1 MSDILI
7 AAWVPGARG
16 DFLIR
21 TLYGNINNPGFTTA
35 MVAQGD
41 LKSDYS
47 RTIIKIH
54 NPEDLESF
62 STMIQ
67 QHEAIRISLT
77 SDDEKWQSAY
87 LNCLKHP
94 DHNDLISRLR
104 DRYGLAH
111 TVEEQFSRYEND
123 FDLVVPFEKLFDIG
137 YINDLY
143 QLVNQ
148 QELTVAQRDTIS
160 YNIDINQTLLQ
171 NNPFGFHKNRD
182 IWIPGIADHP

>member
-1 MSDILI
+1 
-7 AAWVPGARG
+7 
-16 DFLIR
+16 
-21 TLYGNINNPGFTTA
+21 
-35 MVAQGD
+35 
-41 LKSDYS
+41 
-47 RTIIKIH
+47 
-54 NPEDLESF
+54 
-62 STMIQ
+62 
-67 QHEAIRISLT
+67 
-77 SDDEKWQSAY
+77 
-87 LNCLKHP
+87 
-94 DHNDLISRLR
+94 
-104 DRYGLAH
+104 LAH
-111 TVEEQFSRYEND
+111 TVEEQFSRYDND